1 MSPSQYQ
8 LWVSILLVISVA
20 GSVAIFYLTRGK
32 EGQIK
37 LSVEHDD
44 GYEHG
49 NLPDPFNVTEPGDMV
64 DGYPLDEDAFWVK
77 VCTDDILSLKNGMQ
91 T

>member
-1 MSPSQYQ
+1 MSQYQ
-8 LWVSILLVISVA
+8 LCVSILLVISVA
-20 GSVAIFYLTRGK
+20 GSLAIFYLTRGK

-37 LSVEHDD
+37 LDD

-77 VCTDDILSLKNGMQ
+77 VCTDDILKKL
-91 T
+91 